1 MMKKLQSRNF
11 PSVVLLCAAVFSGGF
26 ALAGQAGAEAEQN
39 SALGELRLQGEDI
52 ERVVLQTG
60 DKSRTIEQP
69 GQSIML
75 EPGVYAVR
83 EVHLKR
89 GFTHYNH
96 REPRITPVQV
106 GPGAPV
112 IVKVGG
118 PLRQVVKVQRRGQ
131 LLIMDYQLI
140 GAGGEWYGVSTGHRP
155 SFTVYKGDKKIASGK
170 FEFG

>member
-1 MMKKLQSRNF
+1 MVKELHWRSLPAVALF
-11 PSVVLLCAAVFSGGF
+11 CVLVSSGGF
-26 ALAGQAGAEAEQN
+26 ALAGHPGGQAEQN
-39 SALGELRLQGEDI
+39 SALGELRLQGKDI

-60 DKSRTIEQP
+60 NESKTIEQP

-83 EVHLKR
+83 EVHLKG

-106 GPGAPV
+106 GPGAPMT
-112 IVKVGG
+112 VKAGG
-118 PLRQVVKVQRRGQ
+118 PLRQVVKVHRRGQ
-131 LLIMDYQLI
+131 LLVMDYQLI
-140 GAGGEWYGVSTGHRP
+140 GAGGEWYLVGRDHRP
-155 SFTVYKGDKKIASGK
+155 SFTIYKGDKELASGK

>member
-1 MMKKLQSRNF
+1 MMKKLHLRNF
-11 PSVVLLCAAVFSGGF
+11 PAVALFCVAIFSGGF
-26 ALAGQAGAEAEQN
+26 ALAGQAGAEAEQD
-39 SALGELRLQGEDI
+39 SALGELRLQGEGI
-52 ERVVLQTG
+52 ERVVLETG
-60 DKSRTIEQP
+60 DKSKTIEQP

-75 EPGVYAVR
+75 EPGVYEVK
-83 EVHLKR
+83 EVHLKG

-106 GPGAPV
+106 GPGAPA
-112 IVKVGG
+112 IVKAGR

-140 GAGGEWYGVSTGHRP
+140 GAGGEWYLLGRGYRP